1 MGYQRLTLIWT
12 IFFFLMTGSI
22 VSNSGINL
30 IAFLR
35 KKAEVRMNKNI
46 QIEAACQLRNSLF
59 GTNPRLAARLLSRT
73 GNFFASEPDSLRWI
87 PVRVRYGLGF
97 RASKVFTFSTSEQS
111 SLCSDVLLFLWN
123 KRTSSARSLAPPF
136 QPRFAS
142 LDSRLVLGAELKA
155 CTSKVF
161 APSASEIPCLARIP
175 ALTARLLSRTGNF
188 FASEP
193 DSLRWIPVRVGRGR
207 KYVH

>member
-1 MGYQRLTLIWT
+1 MADALVLGASTSVCGFESHLPH
-12 IFFFLMTGSI
+12 
-22 VSNSGINL
+22 
-30 IAFLR
+30 
-35 KKAEVRMNKNI
+35 
-46 QIEAACQLRNSLF
+46 QLRNSLF

-73 GNFFASEPDSLRWI
+73 GNFFATEPDSLRWI

-111 SLCSDVLLFLWN
+111 PLCSDVLLFLWN